1 MNLPKEKEIIKTP
14 VETVT
19 GWLLIFVSFLVMSF
33 GFNNGEINIVFWVGV
48 GLIPIGIVLVV
59 TGKQRQRAS
68 KESSM
73 R

>member
-1 MNLPKEKEIIKTP
+1 MNLPKEKEITKTP

-19 GWLLIFVSFLVMSF
+19 GWLLIFISFLVMSF
-33 GFNNGEINIVFWVGV
+33 GFSNGEINIVFWVGV

-59 TGKQRQRAS
+59 TGKQKQRAS
-68 KESSM
+68 KTSPM